1 MLKSRKILII
11 SIYEARG
18 ELQFICNGKEG
29 QNEDLQLWR
38 KEKPLWTA
46 HKDGKSGKA
55 DNTKQS
61 CGQGADAGNNIRT
74 YSISRIEIGTRFVT
88 DYELKIFAKVLGVS
102 MEWLTAEDETL
113 Q

>member
-38 KEKPLWTA
+38 KEKPLWTE
-46 HKDGKSGKA
+46 HKDGKSRKA
-55 DNTKQS
+55 NNAKRSCRQS
-61 CGQGADAGNNIRT
+61 
-74 YSISRIEIGTRFVT
+74 T
-88 DYELKIFAKVLGVS
+88 D
-102 MEWLTAEDETL
+102 
-113 Q
+113 

>member
-55 DNTKQS
+55 DNTKRS

-74 YSISRIEIGTRFVT
+74 
-88 DYELKIFAKVLGVS
+88 
-102 MEWLTAEDETL
+102 
-113 Q
+113 